1 MKQRNMLL
9 SLAMA
14 TGLSAA
20 AMGSAQAEVLFWST
34 QANPPEEAQ
43 AMREAV
49 LKDFTEGADF
59 QPSEGGPWLTRIQA
73 ELQAGEGKIGVLGS
87 LHGDLIELSD
97 GLADLSDLDTTGVNS
112 TFLELGKL
120 GTDEQ
125 KYMPWMQ
132 ATYIMAANK
141 KALEFLPEG
150 ADVNAL
156 TYDQLIAWAKTMAE
170 ETGSPKFGFPAGP
183 KGLKHRFFQGY
194 LYPSY
199 TNSMVTKFRSAEAEN
214 AWNKFKELWSYT
226 NPGSTNFSFMQEQ
239 LLTEEVWVVFDH
251 AARLADAFN
260 QRPDDFIGFPA
271 PAGPTGRGF
280 MPVVVGIGV
289 PTSAPDMDGAKALV
303 SYLSQPDVQVATL
316 RATNFFPVV
325 DVELPDDMPT
335 SVKLAGSA
343 IAAMSGSEDANP
355 GLLPVGL
362 GDLGG
367 KFNAVY
373 VDAFERI
380 VLAGQDVRMV
390 LDDQAES
397 LRDIMNEAG
406 APCWAPDAPSEGA
419 CPVD

>member
-1 MKQRNMLL
+1 MKSRNILM

-14 TGLSAA
+14 TGLSTVATGAA
-20 AMGSAQAEVLFWST
+20 NAEVLFWST

-43 AMREAV
+43 AMRETV
-49 LKDFTEGADF
+49 LSGFAAGADF

-97 GLADLSDLDTTGVNS
+97 GLTDLSDIDTAGVNS

-120 GTDEQ
+120 GTDQQ
-125 KYMPWMQ
+125 KYFPWMQ
-132 ATYIMAANK
+132 ATYIMAANR

-156 TYDQLIAWAKTMAE
+156 SYDQLIAWAKTLAE

-199 TNSMVTKFRSAEAEN
+199 TNSMVTKFRSAEAET

-226 NPGSTNFSFMQEQ
+226 NPGSTSYSFMQEQ
-239 LLTEEVWVVFDH
+239 LLTDEVWVVFDH
-251 AARLADAFN
+251 TSRLADAFN

-289 PTSAPDMDGAKALV
+289 PTSAPDVDAAKSLV
-303 SYLSQPDVQVATL
+303 TYLSQPEVQVETL

-325 DVELPDDMPT
+325 EVALPDDMPD
-335 SVKLAGSA
+335 SVKIAGAA
-343 IAAMSGSEDANP
+343 IAAMTGSADANP

-373 VDAFERI
+373 VDSFERI
-380 VLAGQDVRMV
+380 VLAGQDVRTV
-390 LDDQAES
+390 LDDQADA
-397 LRDIMNEAG
+397 LRKIMDEAG
-406 APCWAPDAPSEGA
+406 APCWAPDAASDGA